1 LPYGE
6 YTLKGFEMRRN
17 YVLAVVLAVFAVPA
31 AAQERAIVAQ
41 PKVDASAANFDG
53 VLRQALGGLVRA
65 GSYTVDVDAAWGAAA
80 DERGPK
86 GGSHYRLAWQG
97 GRYRVEVQSLES
109 RSPDLISVHDGAQV
123 TTYFPARKLYS
134 QHAADS
140 PQATLEASK
149 MLALSLQGSALDIL
163 LQRDVGR
170 YVQAQATGLKD
181 HGEAMLGGKKT
192 RHFELLWAGAKV
204 ELYFAAEGDPL
215 LLAFTRTTSVPVGVN
230 QHYEMVC
237 TAKFQWRLGEV
248 PRESDFAIALPADA
262 HRVNEIYEALSGRQA
277 ATPASTPLPKL
288 TLSKLD
294 GSDVELTAVADK
306 KATVLIF
313 WATWCAASVEDFPA
327 VQKLVAGYKDRG
339 VAFYAI
345 NVGESPGEVRRFT
358 AKTSLVSAVLLDP
371 RSQTSSALQIC
382 ELPAIA
388 IVAPDNTIRAVLHGS
403 AKALQADLAAQ
414 LEGLLANP
422 ASATARRPADSS
434 GRQK

>member
-1 LPYGE
+1 MY
-6 YTLKGFEMRRN
+6 RN
-17 YVLAVVLAVFAVPA
+17 YVVAVFVAVCAVRA

-41 PKVDASAANFDG
+41 PKVDTSAANFDG
-53 VLRQALGGLVRA
+53 VLRQALGALARA
-65 GSYTVDVDAAWGAAA
+65 GSYAVEVESAWGATAQ
-80 DERGPK
+80 EGGPN
-86 GGSHYRLAWQG
+86 GGSHYRLVWQG

-109 RSPDLISVHDGAQV
+109 RSPDLVSVHDGTQV
-123 TTYFPARKLYS
+123 TTFLPARKLYS

-140 PQATLEASK
+140 PQATLEANK

-163 LQRDVGR
+163 LQGDVTR
-170 YVQAQATGLKD
+170 FVQAQATGLKD
-181 HGEAMLGGKKT
+181 HGEALLAGKRT

-204 ELYFAAEGDPL
+204 ELFFAAEGVPL
-215 LLAFTRTTSVPVGVN
+215 LLQFTRTTSVPVGVN

-237 TAKFQWRLGEV
+237 TAKFQWRLGET
-248 PRESDFAIALPADA
+248 PRESEFAIALPTDA

-277 ATPASTPLPKL
+277 ATPAATPLPKL

-294 GSDVELTAVADK
+294 GSDVELTAAADK

-327 VQKLVAGYKDRG
+327 VQKLVADYKDRG

-358 AKTSLVSAVLLDP
+358 AKTPLVSAVLLDP
-371 RSQTSSALQIC
+371 HSQTSSALQIC

-403 AKALQADLAAQ
+403 AKALQGDLTAQ
-414 LEGLLANP
+414 LDGLLANP
-422 ASATARRPADSS
+422 AAATARRPADTS